1 MTLCLI
7 AHGQTPGVGTK
18 PRGALTMS
26 MLPPTSSNFT
36 PVKATTREA
45 TNAAYIRIG
54 NAMAPQQQATVAG
67 RWNGGVELQQTTPS
81 NHGGNGLLP
90 TEDNLERLVKAMAN
104 SSRSPEIN
112 ERNKTQEKVV
122 QHQYMLTFATVK
134 KNGEGETVSPAKL
147 KPSLSS

>member
-1 MTLCLI
+1 
-7 AHGQTPGVGTK
+7 
-18 PRGALTMS
+18 MS
-26 MLPPTSSNFT
+26 MLPPTSSSFT

-54 NAMAPQQQATVAG
+54 NAMAPQQQATIAG
-67 RWNGGVELQQTTPS
+67 WWNGGVELQQTTFS

-122 QHQYMLTFATVK
+122 HRYMLTFATVK
-134 KNGEGETVSPAKL
+134 KSGEEETVSPAKL
-147 KPSLSS
+147 KPGFIEILNVLT